1 MQKAH
6 GTAQGR
12 LVPVLIWAVFAL
24 GLLAQA
30 FSVRLQIKDDAFV
43 VPPALLSEGEHL
55 DLARL
60 VARERQLQWFSLVA
74 TMSGA
79 LGLAWY
85 YRRSLFSSQ
94 RSS

>member
-6 GTAQGR
+6 GGVRRR
-12 LVPVLIWAVFAL
+12 LGAVLSWTVFAL

-74 TMSGA
+74 TSSGA
-79 LGLAWY
+79 LGLALY